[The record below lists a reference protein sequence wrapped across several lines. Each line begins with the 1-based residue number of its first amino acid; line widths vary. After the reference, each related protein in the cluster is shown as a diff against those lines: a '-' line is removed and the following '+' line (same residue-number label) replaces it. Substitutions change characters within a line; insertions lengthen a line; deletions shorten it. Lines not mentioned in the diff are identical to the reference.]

1 MSNNQRTQNLNHDL
15 IEPQLNI
22 ILTTDED
29 DYRPVYISGNFNNW
43 HTQDS
48 NFVMEKIDDGIYH
61 YKFAP
66 DFSFPNESRV
76 RVPD

>member
-1 MSNNQRTQNLNHDL
+1 MMPNNKRSPNTDNDL

-43 HTQDS
+43 HTQDP
-48 NFVMEKIDDGIYH
+48 NFEMEKIDDGI
-61 YKFAP
+61 
-66 DFSFPNESRV
+66 
-76 RVPD
+76 